1 MGYRDGSC
9 SRGAIPAMGLQWAC
23 NGVHPLPPQIE
34 KEPYIILLQAPL
46 QAHCK
51 PIAGPLQDHCR
62 NCFEFS
68 NSHCRITLQ
77 IPWRADCGPIAGPLQ
92 AHHRLVAVYIRS
104 LVASSRSG
112 VFSKPTA
119 GPFLG
124 LISCPLTVFNA
135 LMEYARCGT
144 IWVYLGGFVNC
155 PQPNTDAF
163 VDSKCPTRYCQRHLL
178 KAFLKHKN
186 KSF

>member
-1 MGYRDGSC
+1 MGVC

-34 KEPYIILLQAPL
+34 KEPYIIPLQAPS

-51 PIAGPLQDHCR
+51 PIAGPLQ
-62 NCFEFS
+62 
-68 NSHCRITLQ
+68 
-77 IPWRADCGPIAGPLQ
+77 
-92 AHHRLVAVYIRS
+92 AHHRPVAVYIRS

-144 IWVYLGGFVNC
+144 IWVYLGSFVYC

-178 KAFLKHKN
+178 KAFLKHKK